1 MAIRRRSGTGWHGP
15 RDGGTLGQICSGHFF
30 SHFYMLVLP
39 PLFPILKAEFG
50 VSYTG
55 LVDPLEGDGR
65 VTHPDGKKQKFKVKR

>member
-1 MAIRRRSGTGWHGP
+1 
-15 RDGGTLGQICSGHFF
+15 
-30 SHFYMLVLP
+30 MLVLP